1 MTITRRSLIA
11 GSAAMAALRPFRA
24 WGAPLLR
31 DVDVAII
38 GAGAAGIAAARRIAA
53 AGKKVAVLEA
63 TAAVGGRCATDTST
77 FEVPFDRGARWLYNS
92 DTNPLIAPAREANI
106 ILAPAPR
113 GQKIRI
119 ERRNARAGE
128 TEDFLAL
135 VVRANRAMMEAV
147 RGRPDVPAL
156 DALPKDF
163 LQEWGGTLD
172 FFLGAFATGR
182 DLKDISAADLI
193 TMQPR
198 DPASASRQGLGTLI
212 ARLAEN
218 IPVALSTPVTR
229 IAWSGRDAQI
239 ETEAGVLT
247 ARAVIVTA
255 STNVI
260 NAGKIRFSP
269 ELPKRQLD
277 ALSKLVLGSTDRIA
291 LELPGNPLGL
301 GRDDSYIEKSSDNRT
316 AFLLANAGGS
326 SLCQIDVAGSFGRD
340 LSAQGEGAMTA
351 FALEWLRK
359 LFGGDVAKS
368 VKHSAVTNWNGASY
382 AMGAMSAALVGGQ
395 PSRKILMEP
404 LGPLFFA
411 GDAVHDTLWG
421 TVGGAWSSGER
432 AADAALRK
440 LSGKID
446 GMAQEAKPAKPLKR
460 RDIERRDADRAPVGG
475 LSWPKQR
482 Q

>member
-1 MTITRRSLIA
+1 MTITRRSFIA
-11 GSAAMAALRPFRA
+11 GSAAIAALRPFHA
-24 WGAPLLR
+24 QAVPLPR
-31 DVDVAII
+31 DADVAII

-53 AGKKVAVLEA
+53 AGKKVVVLEA
-63 TAAVGGRCATDTST
+63 TSVVGGRCSTDTSA
-77 FEVPFDRGARWLYNS
+77 FEVPFDRGARWLYNT
-92 DTNPLIAPAREANI
+92 DTNPLIAPARAADI
-106 ILAPAPR
+106 VLAPAPR

-147 RGRPDVPAL
+147 RGRPDMPAL

-172 FFLGAFATGR
+172 FFLGAFAIGR
-182 DLKDISAADLI
+182 DLKDLSAADLL

-198 DPASASRQGLGTLI
+198 EPASVSRQGLGTLI

-218 IPVALSTPVTR
+218 VPVALSTPVTR
-229 IAWSGRDAQI
+229 IVWSGRDAQI
-239 ETEAGVLT
+239 ETGAGALT

-260 NAGKIRFSP
+260 NAGKIKFSP
-269 ELPKRQLD
+269 DLPKRQTD

-291 LELPGNPLGL
+291 LELAGNPLGL
-301 GRDDSYIEKSSDNRT
+301 GRDDPYIEKSSDNRT
-316 AFLLANAGGS
+316 AFLLANTGGS
-326 SLCQIDVAGSFGRD
+326 SLCQVDVAGSFGGD
-340 LSAQGEGAMTA
+340 LSAQGEAAMTA
-351 FALEWLRK
+351 FAQEWLRK
-359 LFGGDVAKS
+359 LFGGDLAKS
-368 VKHSAVTNWNGASY
+368 LRRTAVTRWNETPY

-395 PSRKILMEP
+395 PSRKILTES

-411 GDAVHDTLWG
+411 GDAVHETLWG
-421 TVGGAWSSGER
+421 TVGGAWASGER

-440 LSGKID
+440 LSGKIE
-446 GMAQEAKPAKPLKR
+446 GMAQDAKPGKPSKR
-460 RDIERRDADRAPVGG
+460 RDVDRAPVGG
-475 LSWPKQR
+475 LAWPKQR
-482 Q
+482 

>member
-1 MTITRRSLIA
+1 M
-11 GSAAMAALRPFRA
+11 AMLRPFRA
-24 WGAPLLR
+24 QAAPLPR
-31 DVDVAII
+31 DADVAII

-53 AGKKVAVLEA
+53 AGKKVVVLEA
-63 TAAVGGRCATDTST
+63 TAVVGGRCATDTST

-92 DTNPLIAPAREANI
+92 DTNPLIAPAREVSI
-106 ILAPAPR
+106 VLAPAPR

-128 TEDFLAL
+128 SEDFLAL
-135 VVRANRAMMEAV
+135 VVRANRAMTEAV
-147 RGRPDVPAL
+147 RGRPDVSAL

-163 LQEWGGTLD
+163 LQDWGGTLD

-198 DPASASRQGLGTLI
+198 DPAAVSRQGLGMLV

-218 IPVALSTPVTR
+218 VPVMLSTPVTR
-229 IAWSGRDAQI
+229 IAWSGRDAQL
-239 ETEAGVLT
+239 ETGAGTLA

-277 ALSKLVLGSTDRIA
+277 ALSKLALGSTDRIA

-301 GRDDSYIEKSSDNRT
+301 GRDEPYIEQSRDNRT
-316 AFLLANAGGS
+316 AFLLANTGGS
-326 SLCQIDVAGSFGRD
+326 SLCQVDVAGSFGAD
-340 LSAQGEGAMTA
+340 LSAQGEAAMTA
-351 FALEWLRK
+351 FAVEWLRK
-359 LFGGDVAKS
+359 LFGSDLAKS
-368 VKHSAVTNWNGASY
+368 VKHAAVTRWDSMPY
-382 AMGAMSAALVGGQ
+382 TMGAMSAALVGGQ
-395 PSRKILMEP
+395 PSRKILAEP
-404 LGPLFFA
+404 VGPVFFA

-432 AADAALRK
+432 AADAALRR
-440 LSGKID
+440 LSGKIE
-446 GMAQEAKPAKPLKR
+446 GVAQDAKPGKPSSKR
-460 RDIERRDADRAPVGG
+460 RSTESGSTGG
-475 LSWPKQR
+475 LGWPKQR

>member
-1 MTITRRSLIA
+1 MTITRRSFVA
-11 GSAAMAALRPFRA
+11 GSAAIAALRSFHVARA
-24 WGAPLLR
+24 AVPPR
-31 DVDVAII
+31 DIDVAII

-53 AGKKVAVLEA
+53 AGRKVVVLEA
-63 TAAVGGRCATDTST
+63 TDSIGGRCVTDTST
-77 FEVPFDRGARWLYNS
+77 FEVPFDRGARWLYSS

-106 ILAPAPR
+106 VLAPAPR

-128 TEDFLAL
+128 AEDFLAL
-135 VVRANRAMMEAV
+135 VVRANRAMTDAV
-147 RGRPDVPAL
+147 RGRPDVSAL

-182 DLKDISAADLI
+182 DLKDISAADLL

-198 DPASASRQGLGTLI
+198 DPASVSRQGLGTMI

-218 IPVALSTPVTR
+218 VPVTLSTPVTR
-229 IAWSGRDAQI
+229 VTWSGRDAQL

-247 ARAVIVTA
+247 ARAVICTA

-260 NAGKIRFSP
+260 NAGKIKFSP

-301 GRDDSYIEKSSDNRT
+301 GRDDPYIEKSSDNRT
-316 AFLLANAGGS
+316 AFLLANVGSS
-326 SLCQIDVAGSFGRD
+326 SLCQVDVAGSFGSD
-340 LSAQGEGAMTA
+340 LSAQGEAAMSA
-351 FALEWLRK
+351 FAVEWLRK
-359 LFGGDVAKS
+359 LFGGDVTKALRRT
-368 VKHSAVTNWNGASY
+368 VVTRWNEMPY
-382 AMGAMSAALVGGQ
+382 VMGAMSAALPGGQ

-432 AADAALRK
+432 AADAALGK
-440 LSGKID
+440 LSGKVE
-446 GMAQEAKPAKPLKR
+446 GVAQDAKSAKPGKQR
-460 RDIERRDADRAPVGG
+460 RSVDRAPVGS
-475 LSWPKQR
+475 LAWPKGR